1 MPTAKIMCV
10 ASVFLAYY
18 HTFYTEHGFFFRLAY
33 RERIYNKKKG
43 GFLIAA
49 IGIAVIDH
57 IMVIRGFNNHEGSFQ
72 AESYHSEGGGMAA
85 TACCAASRLGSET
98 RLITRVGDDINGQ
111 LIIEGLN
118 KYHIDTSRITMMKN
132 HHSTVSMV
140 LVDQSTGN
148 KQFYAEDVKPLYAE
162 TVELDENSIRDAD
175 VLLVDG
181 HCMTEATQGVRLA
194 KTLGIPVV
202 ADFKRRYENIETL
215 FPYIDYF
222 IIPSFFAHELTGKNT
237 PEEMIDEL
245 RNIQSGLPVITD
257 GSRGGYYPGSKSRT
271 EQYRTFHIDTVDS
284 TGAGDAF
291 HGAFCHFL
299 AKGLPLEHCLDL
311 SSAVGALNCRAFGGR
326 EALPSIEELRSFL
339 NKNVLQY
346 DNI

>member
-1 MPTAKIMCV
+1 M
-10 ASVFLAYY
+10 
-18 HTFYTEHGFFFRLAY
+18 
-33 RERIYNKKKG
+33 
-43 GFLIAA
+43 IAA

-57 IMVIRGFNNHEGSFQ
+57 IMVIRGFNSHEGSFQ

-98 RLITRVGDDINGQ
+98 RLITRVGDDVNGQ
-111 LIIEGLN
+111 LILEGLH
-118 KYHIDTSRITMMKN
+118 KYYIDTSRTTMMKN

-140 LVDQSTGN
+140 LVDRLTGN

-162 TVELDENSIRDAD
+162 TVEFDETSLRDAD
-175 VLLVDG
+175 VVLVDG
-181 HCMTEATQGVRLA
+181 HCMTEAAQAVRLA
-194 KTLGIPVV
+194 KRFGIPVV
-202 ADFKRRYENIETL
+202 ADFKRRYKNIEIL

-237 PEEMIDEL
+237 PEGMIDEL
-245 RNIQSGLPVITD
+245 GNIQSGLPVITD
-257 GSRGGYYPGSKSRT
+257 GARGGYYPGSNGKP
-271 EQYRTFHIDTVDS
+271 EQYRTFHIETVDS

-299 AKGLPLEHCLDL
+299 SNGLPLERCLDL

-326 EALPSIEELRSFL
+326 KALPSTSELRSFL
-339 NKNVLQY
+339 KENGHPY
-346 DNI
+346 DDI